1 MVQTCFENSSSLSF
15 RVLTDDQVEEIKRTV
30 FFIMEKVGF
39 KVLHET
45 ARQMLRREGAI
56 VENETVKVP
65 EYIVRHCLATAPRG
79 FTIYDRNGSPALEVE
94 GRKSYYG
101 TSTGSPNT
109 MDAVTGEIRPTRIA
123 DIALAA
129 RILYS
134 RL

>member
-56 VENETVKVP
+56 VENETVKPGKGAAV
-65 EYIVRHCLATAPRG
+65 VREHLTNYR
-79 FTIYDRNGSPALEVE
+79 
-94 GRKSYYG
+94 
-101 TSTGSPNT
+101 
-109 MDAVTGEIRPTRIA
+109 DAVEYVHRETVRCINEGKTVDEAVAEIHLPER
-123 DIALAA
+123 LA
-129 RILYS
+129 
-134 RL
+134 RLDYLQENYGKVEWCGRTKCK